1 MSITSTGLGDFKK
14 GAGAGDGAADA
25 DLGALTIKEF
35 AELFRTS
42 RGTVYNEVKAGKLSI
57 AKVGARAIITRGE
70 ARRYQRALDE
80 AAS

>member
-14 GAGAGDGAADA
+14 GATGGAADA
-25 DLGALTIKEF
+25 DIGAYTIQEF
-35 AELFRTS
+35 ADLFRIS
-42 RGTVYNEVKAGKLSI
+42 RGTVYNEAKAGKLNI
-57 AKVGARAIITRGE
+57 AKVGKRAIITKGE